1 VKNILADLKQKLEVR
16 YELNLKKCNDKL
28 ELMEVEMDESK
39 VPNNDI
45 GLKLP
50 EIPAEDIS
58 LSSDNDNFISCDK
71 LYNLIQK
78 IRARYLIIDTRQ
90 KGHYENSRILSDRCI
105 NIPQSEIKKG
115 YMKHFHPIYI
125 IYIQIAYFLLFIYIY
140 YIFMLLIYEIIYFF
154 AILL

>member
-1 VKNILADLKQKLEVR
+1 MKNILADLKQKLEVR

-90 KGHYENSRILSDRCI
+90 KDHYENSRILSDRCI

-115 YMKHFHPIYI
+115 
-125 IYIQIAYFLLFIYIY
+125 
-140 YIFMLLIYEIIYFF
+140 
-154 AILL
+154 